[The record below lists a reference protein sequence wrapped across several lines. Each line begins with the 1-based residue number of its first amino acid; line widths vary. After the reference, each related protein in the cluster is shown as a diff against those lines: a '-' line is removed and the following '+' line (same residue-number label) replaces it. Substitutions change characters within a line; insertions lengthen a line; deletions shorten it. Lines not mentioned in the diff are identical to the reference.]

1 MTVVKRLPRD
11 PGPAAWNEILPP
23 QADAIRLEDQVFADW
38 LVIGAGFAGLTA
50 AYRLRELHP
59 NDRIVV
65 VDAKRIAHGPAGRNS
80 GFMID
85 LPHDLASDDYGG
97 GVAADKATTA
107 ANRAAIDYAK
117 GMAAA
122 YDIPKWAFDPCGKWN
137 AAATDKGHQHNLDYA
152 HHLADMGEGFD
163 LYDAARMRDLTGTD
177 YYQSGLYTPGTVM
190 LQPAAYM
197 RALADGLRSQG
208 VQIFENAPVLRMD
221 RKIFWTAKTPLG
233 SVEAP
238 KVILAVNGHA
248 NSFGH
253 FQGQLMHVFTYASMT
268 RPLTVEE
275 IALLG
280 GASDW
285 GATPADPLG
294 TTVRRISGIGG
305 DRIIIRNRA
314 TFDPK
319 MMVSDARIAAV
330 GRTHDRSFAA
340 RFPMLKDVAME
351 YRWGGRLCLSRNN
364 VAAFGAV
371 DQDVFA
377 ACCQNGLGAAKGTL
391 HGMLAADLASE
402 QDSDLLQ
409 QVMAE
414 EAPKS
419 LPPSPVAWL
428 GANAIMRWGELR
440 AGREL

>member
-11 PGPAAWNEILPP
+11 PGPAAWNDILPD
-23 QADAIRLEDQVFADW
+23 QTSAVRLEDHVTADW

-50 AYRLRELHP
+50 ARRLRELHP
-59 NDRIVV
+59 HDRIVV
-65 VDAKRIAHGPAGRNS
+65 LDAKRIADGPAGRNS

-107 ANRAAIDYAK
+107 ANRAAISYAQT
-117 GMAAA
+117 MATEFQM
-122 YDIPKWAFDPCGKWN
+122 PQWVFNPSGKWN

-152 HHLADMGEGFD
+152 RHLAAMGEGFD
-163 LYDAARMRDLTGTD
+163 LFDAARMRDLTGTD
-177 YYQSGLYTPGTVM
+177 YYQSGLFTPGTVM
-190 LQPAAYM
+190 LQPAGYI
-197 RALADGLRSQG
+197 RTLADGLG
-208 VQIFENAPVLRMD
+208 DLDVQIYEHSPVLRLD
-221 RKIFWTAKTPLG
+221 RKMMWTAKTPLG
-233 SVEAP
+233 SVQTP

-253 FQGQLMHVFTYASMT
+253 FAGALMHVFTYASMT
-268 RPLTVEE
+268 RALTGAEV
-275 IALLG
+275 ATLG
-280 GASDW
+280 GVPEW

-294 TTVRRISGIGG
+294 TTVRRVSGPNG

-319 MMVSDARIAAV
+319 MMVSDARIAAA
-330 GRTHDRSFAA
+330 GRTHDRSFTA
-340 RFPMLKDVAME
+340 RFPMLKDVDME

-364 VAAFGAV
+364 VAAFGQV
-371 DQDVFA
+371 DRDLYA

-391 HGMLAADLASE
+391 HGMLAADLAS
-402 QDSDLLQ
+402 DVPSPLLD
-409 QVMAE
+409 QVLAE
-414 EAPKS
+414 DAPKP
-419 LPPSPVAWL
+419 LPPRPMAWL
-428 GANAIMRWGELR
+428 GANALMRWGEFK